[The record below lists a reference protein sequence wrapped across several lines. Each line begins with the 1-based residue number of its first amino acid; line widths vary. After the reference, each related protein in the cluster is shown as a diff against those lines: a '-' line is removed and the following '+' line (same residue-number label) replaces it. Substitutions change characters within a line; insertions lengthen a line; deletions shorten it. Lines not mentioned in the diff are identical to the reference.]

1 MSSQGSRCVLRRA
14 TRIAVAVAVLWANAG
29 SAKTLAEVVQSN
41 RTSVVYIRV
50 EKAAE
55 ATGAVTELHG
65 SGFIVSSSGYLVTAA
80 HVVSG
85 GPGFQ
90 VDVRGAIG
98 SREGLLEA
106 LEVVYENS
114 NFDVAVLRFRNTAL
128 NRRPV
133 TLGDPWKVPA
143 DATIYAM
150 GFPGTEEWFHT
161 EGKLSGSGP
170 KGSWSTT
177 AVLNPGMSGGP
188 IFNTDGELVAMTWG
202 GVANPGVAGISR
214 VLPINLLSDAFRI
227 SGSQVAV
234 EARQGVDVAYRFG
247 ETQES
252 LNGLQAASRSYSRTF
267 VAREGFKIVDFRY
280 VPRSANNASEPRIV
294 VSPDGKRLEVDFA
307 LTSGPVFDQWRG
319 WIDAEVL
326 TKQEAE

>member
-1 MSSQGSRCVLRRA
+1 MSPQGSSCVLRRA
-14 TRIAVAVAVLWANAG
+14 TRLTIAVAVLCANAG

-41 RTSVVYIRV
+41 HTSVVYIRV
-50 EKAAE
+50 EKVAE
-55 ATGAVTELHG
+55 STGAVTDQHG
-65 SGFIVSSSGYLVTAA
+65 SGFIVSAGYLVTAA
-80 HVVSG
+80 HLVSS

-90 VDVRGAIG
+90 VDVRGATG
-98 SREGLLEA
+98 SREGTLEA

-128 NRRPV
+128 DRRPV
-133 TLGDPWKVPA
+133 ALGDPWKVSA

-161 EGKLSGSGP
+161 EGRLSGTGP

-188 IFNTDGELVAMTWG
+188 IFNTDGEVVAMTWG

-214 VLPINLLSDAFRI
+214 VLPINLLSDAFRV

-234 EARQGVDVAYRFG
+234 VAHQGVDVPYHFG

-252 LNGLQAASRSYSRTF
+252 LNGFEAASRGYSHTF
-267 VAREGFKIVDFRY
+267 VAKEGFKIVDFRY
-280 VPRSANNASEPRIV
+280 VPRSANNASEPRIL
-294 VSPDGKRLEVDFA
+294 VSPDGKRLDVDFA
-307 LTSGPVFDQWRG
+307 LTSGPIYDQWRG
-319 WIDAEVL
+319 WIDAEIL
-326 TKQEAE
+326 TKQEPD